1 MTDMPR
7 VDFEDLDLGD
17 DQSITWKGKPF
28 TGVAV
33 EFFPDGTLCSEVPHL
48 DGVRHGLVRAW
59 YPSGQLSEEK
69 NLWQG
74 GIHGYA
80 RLWDEQGRLISER
93 IGELGIRIAEKR
105 WDEQGKLIREWH
117 ISPQDNLYEI
127 LQIKR
132 EKWGHLAPP
141 ISNRP
146 VP

>member
-17 DQSITWKGKPF
+17 NQLITWKGQPF

-59 YPSGQLSEEK
+59 YPAGQLRKEA

-74 GIHGYA
+74 GLHGYK
-80 RLWDEQGRLISER
+80 REWDEQGRLISEM
-93 IGELGIRIAEKR
+93 IGEIGIGISEKK
-105 WDEQGKLIREWH
+105 WDAQGRLLRDWR
-117 ISPQDNLYEI
+117 ISPKDSLYST

-141 ISNRP
+141 L
-146 VP
+146 